1 MMNPSQPENIG
12 TQPTMDRPLQE
23 ETGKTATE
31 KLQEGARQIG
41 DRLQEKGKYV
51 ADKTDEA
58 LSSVGHGVASLADKM
73 RDHAPEGK
81 LGETLQKV
89 AAGLDKG
96 GHYLDE
102 SRFSDMQKDATELI
116 RKYPTQ
122 SLAAGLAFG
131 FLLGAT
137 LSVATRK

>member
-1 MMNPSQPENIG
+1 MMNPETPNTT
-12 TQPTMDRPLQE
+12 TQPQMDRPVE
-23 ETGKTATE
+23 ETTRSATE

-41 DRLQEKGKYV
+41 DRLQEKGKIL

-58 LSSVGHGVASLADKM
+58 LSSVGHGVTNLAGKM
-73 RDHAPEGK
+73 REHPPAQGK
-81 LGETLQKV
+81 LGDTWLKM
-89 AAGLDKG
+89 ADGLEKG

-102 SRFSDMQKDATELI
+102 SRFSDMQHDATELI

-122 SLAAGLAFG
+122 SLVAGLAFG

-137 LSVATRK
+137 LSAASRR